1 MVFAL
6 HFFIV
11 REIGIS
17 MYLRKI
23 YRHWLASALVMLAG
37 CGGGSGTSTDGSG
50 SETSVAVVPSTGVF
64 LDSVVQGLHYSTAT
78 QQGDTTTS
86 GEFKYLPG
94 ETVTFSVGS
103 ITLPVA
109 LAKPVMTPLDLAG
122 TTNPADQKLVNMLL
136 LLQTLD
142 ADGDPTNGIAI
153 PPGAAALAPTGI
165 NLDVSPTVFR
175 SGAALNAFIA
185 VAVSPTRTLV
195 SEASAKSHF
204 ASTLN
209 SGTATKINIAPFA
222 NAGSNQSI
230 TAGSVVALDGSAS
243 ADINGDPL
251 TYQWTLVS
259 TPSGSSAT
267 LSGATASAPSFMADV
282 TGIYVAS
289 LVVRDAALSSAAATV
304 TVIASGGTLVNSGTV
319 PAGYTLVWSDEFTSS
334 AAQLP
339 DASKWAYD
347 TSQNSAGWYNNE
359 LQYYASGRTQNSVL
373 QGGKLTITA
382 RKESLAGT
390 VGDWG
395 GQQYTSARLF
405 TKGKASWT
413 YGFFEIRAKL
423 PCGAGTWPAIWT
435 LGSTVNTWPAQGEID
450 IMEQTGRDK
459 GAVSGTIHTLAGSGA
474 NGSTAS
480 TPLADAC
487 TAFHNYQIK
496 WTANAIAFYVDGVA
510 YRPAYVNP
518 SPGVANNAWPF
529 DKPQYLLLNLAVGG
543 DLGGA
548 VNDATL
554 STTSLEVDYV
564 RVYQAP

>member
-1 MVFAL
+1 
-6 HFFIV
+6 
-11 REIGIS
+11 
-17 MYLRKI
+17 
-23 YRHWLASALVMLAG
+23 MLAG
-37 CGGGSGTSTDGSG
+37 CGGGSGTSTDSSGSG
-50 SETSVAVVPSTGVF
+50 TSAAVVPLTGVF
-64 LDSVVQGLHYSTAT
+64 LDSVVQGLHYRTAT

-94 ETVTFSVGS
+94 ETVTFSVGY

-122 TTNPADQKLVNMLL
+122 STNPVDQKLVNMLV

-142 ADGDPTNGIAI
+142 ADADPANGIAI

-165 NLDVSPTVFR
+165 NLDVSSTMFR

-185 VAVSPTRTLV
+185 AAVSPTRSWV

-204 ASTLN
+204 SSTLN
-209 SGTATKINIAPFA
+209 SGTTTKINIAPFA

-230 TAGSVVALDGSAS
+230 TAGSVVVLDGSAS
-243 ADINGDPL
+243 ADINGDAL

-259 TPSGSSAT
+259 TPSASSTT
-267 LSGATASAPSFMADV
+267 LFGATSSVPSFMADV
-282 TGIYVAS
+282 AGTYVVS
-289 LVVRDAALSSAAATV
+289 LVVRDGALSSTAATV
-304 TVIASGGTLVNSGTV
+304 TVVASGASFVNSDSV

-339 DASKWAYD
+339 DASKWVYD

-359 LQYYASGRTQNSVL
+359 LQYYASARTQNSVM
-373 QGGKLTITA
+373 QGGKLTVTA

-395 GQQYTSARLF
+395 GQSYTSARLV
-405 TKGKASWT
+405 TKGKAAWT

-435 LGSTVNTWPAQGEID
+435 LGSTVNTWPTQGEID

-459 GAVSGTIHTLAGSGA
+459 GTVLGTIHTLAGFGGG
-474 NGSTAS
+474 GSTGS
-480 TPLADAC
+480 KVVSDAC

-496 WTANAIAFYVDGVA
+496 WTANAIEFYVDGVS

-518 SPGVANNAWPF
+518 SPGAASNAWPF

-543 DLGGA
+543 DLGGT

-554 STTSLEVDYV
+554 SATSLEVDYV